1 MEQPATDN
9 NIRSVEDLW
18 CAAVAADRI
27 NDGYF
32 KHSVFESV
40 TANKTLVREMLI
52 DCSGWSHSDKQTAQ
66 QYHQYW
72 RNQMLLLLDD
82 SAKDYDRTIAKFSS
96 KDTVDISGED
106 RASVAVIASAVQTTR
121 ERIEQEKLNK
131 IKTACDRKYIGN
143 VGDKINITARVIS
156 CRWVDRVG
164 AYIIEAV
171 SSDNCLVAWW
181 KARPANTGD
190 SLEIRARI
198 RSHTPEYHTGVPAT
212 QINYTRYRKIIN
224 D

>member
-1 MEQPATDN
+1 MKMEQLATDTVY
-9 NIRSVEDLW
+9 SVADLW

-27 NDGYF
+27 NEGYV
-32 KHSVFESV
+32 K
-40 TANKTLVREMLI
+40 KTNYGSDQQTNRTMVRLMLLNS
-52 DCSGWSHSDKQTAQ
+52 SGWSYGDMQLAY

-143 VGDKINITARVIS
+143 VGDKINITDSRFYVVLDDKPTVTDDQQMAIAQLKNGNVPSPDEIPQ
-156 CRWVDRVG
+156 
-164 AYIIEAV
+164 IIEVEFGGAE
-171 SSDNCLVAWW
+171 DWTLTELDW
-181 KARPANTGD
+181 KQIA
-190 SLEIRARI
+190 LELM
-198 RSHTPEYHTGVPAT
+198 T
-212 QINYTRYRKIIN
+212 
-224 D
+224 DD